1 MSQIHVH
8 LHDNPIYK
16 LGPVHVG
23 VRGVGGESKV
33 EVGEDAACLSHSSH
47 SLHQDLPWGPLGV
60 QNEMASGQAELGL
73 NGLVVRVC
81 VQELQKVVFCFSD
94 QTIKQTKGFNGKVRK
109 GYFNDLDKEK

>member
-81 VQELQKVVFCFSD
+81 VQELGEGRIPFSLLL
-94 QTIKQTKGFNGKVRK
+94 NHWH
-109 GYFNDLDKEK
+109 L